1 MRLII
6 LFILLSVLLLSPATY
21 NDLNKNGRLDV
32 YENPAAAIDARVED
46 LLSQMTLEEK
56 TCQTATLYGY
66 KRVLQDELPT
76 ANWKNEIWKD
86 GIANIDEH
94 LNGWAQGAK
103 SIYATD
109 IEKHV
114 WAMNEA
120 QRFFIEQTRLG
131 IPVDFTNEGLRGV
144 AFTNATSFPSQLGVG
159 HTWDPELVREI
170 GRITAREARALGYTN
185 VYAPTLDVTRDQRW
199 GRVEDTYGEDPFLAS
214 RLGVEMVKGL
224 QENYTVASTAKHY
237 VVYSVSKGARGGE
250 ARTDPQISPREV
262 ENIFMPPF
270 AAAIKE
276 AGLLGV
282 MSSYNDFDG
291 VPITGSKY
299 WLTDR
304 LRKDLGFKGY
314 VVSDSAAVEY
324 LYNKHGVA
332 ADMKEAVRQ
341 SIEAGLN
348 VKTNFT
354 RPEDFILPLRELVKE
369 GKVSMKTLDDRV
381 RDVLRVKFLTGLF
394 DRPYI
399 SDAKATLALVNS
411 AAHQQVALRAARES
425 IVLLKNEQNVLP
437 LSKQIKSIA
446 VVGPNA
452 DDPSLAR
459 YRYGPSAVDSFTVL
473 QGIKNL
479 LGSDVQ
485 VNYAKGCEVVDERW
499 PESEVL
505 PEPLTATEQAGI
517 DAAID
522 AVKRSEVA
530 VVVLG
535 DSRRTVGESL
545 SRTSLDLPG
554 RQLDLVKAV
563 QAVGKPVIVVLL
575 NGRPLSINWVNKYVP
590 AIVEGWFPGAQGGT
604 AIAEVLFGDYNPSG
618 KLTVTFPRTTG
629 QIPFNF
635 PTKPNAQWE
644 GEKSRVNGALYHF
657 GHGLSYT
664 TFAYTNLKITPL
676 KQTATGEVTITVEI
690 QNTGPRAGTEVVQ
703 LYTRDLVSSVTTYEK
718 NLRGFARVTLAPQEK
733 KTITFVLKPEHLSLW
748 DRNMRFV
755 VEPGAFR
762 VMVGSSSE
770 DIRVKGDFEISPP

>member
-1 MRLII
+1 MRILI
-6 LFILLSVLLLSPATY
+6 LSLSVFLLLVPQKNPY
-21 NDLNKNGRLDV
+21 RDLNKNGRMDV
-32 YENPAAAIDARVED
+32 YENPHANIDARVED

-66 KRVLQDELPT
+66 KRVLEDELPT
-76 ANWKNEIWKD
+76 AKWKNEIWKD

-94 LNGWAQGAK
+94 LNGWGSGAK

-114 WAMNEA
+114 WAMNEV
-120 QRFFIEQTRLG
+120 QRFFVEQTRLG

-144 AFTNATSFPSQLGVG
+144 ASPNATGFPSQLGVG

-185 VYAPTLDVTRDQRW
+185 IYAPTLDVTRDQRW

-224 QENYTVASTAKHY
+224 QENYTVASTAKHF
-237 VVYSVSKGARGGE
+237 VAYSAGKGAREGQ
-250 ARTDPQISPREV
+250 ARTDPQTSPREV
-262 ENIFMPPF
+262 ENIHVPPF

-291 VPITGSKY
+291 VPITGSRY

-304 LRKDLGFKGY
+304 LRKDFGFKGY
-314 VVSDSAAVEY
+314 VVSDSGAVEY

-332 ADMKEAVRQ
+332 HDMKEAVRQ
-341 SIEAGLN
+341 AIDAGLN

-354 RPEDFILPLRELVKE
+354 RPEDFILPLRELVRE
-369 GKVSMKTLDDRV
+369 GKISMKTLDDRV
-381 RDVLRVKFLTGLF
+381 RDVLRVKFLIGLF
-394 DRPYI
+394 DRPYV
-399 SDAKATLALVNS
+399 SDAKQALSLVNS

-425 IVLLKNEQNVLP
+425 VVLLKNDGNVLP

-452 DDPSLAR
+452 DDPNLAR
-459 YRYGPSAVDSFTVL
+459 YRYGPSAVDGVTVL

-479 LGSDVQ
+479 LGPGVQ

-517 DAAID
+517 EAAVEI
-522 AVKRSEVA
+522 VKRSEVA
-530 VVVLG
+530 IVVIG

-563 QAVGKPVIVVLL
+563 HAVGKPVVVVLL

-604 AIAEVLFGDYNPSG
+604 AIAEILFGDYNPSG
-618 KLTVTFPRTTG
+618 KLTVTFPKSTG

-644 GEKSRVNGALYHF
+644 GEKSRVNGALYPF

-664 TFAYTNLKITPL
+664 TFAYRNLKVTPA
-676 KQTATGEVTITVEI
+676 KRSPGEVHVSVDVE
-690 QNTGPRAGTEVVQ
+690 NTGAREGTEVVQ
-703 LYTRDLVSSVTTYEK
+703 LYVRDVVSSVTTYEK
-718 NLRGFARVTLAPQEK
+718 NLRGFTRVS
-733 KTITFVLKPEHLSLW
+733 LKPGEKRTINFILSPADLSFLNR
-748 DRNMRFV
+748 DMQFV
-755 VEPGAFR
+755 IEPGTFR
-762 VMVGSSSE
+762 VMIGSSSE
-770 DIRVKGDFEISPP
+770 DIRVKADFEL